1 MCRNRSKWVPVDQN
15 SSTTIDHD
23 GGVSY
28 FVTQDSMGLF
38 STRCMDMS
46 HVTSVQNEN
55 DPKCTILS
63 LDHQT
68 EFSLPP
74 YVDTRN
80 PFPITLSKILFHV
93 HILEDKPDHLQS
105 RVSLPQQE
113 IETIFVYA
121 TILFIQNSSI
131 TTQTARHHP
140 KNI

>member
-1 MCRNRSKWVPVDQN
+1 MTVSNGPIRCLGRGSNPHVSESVKMGPCGPKFVH
-15 SSTTIDHD
+15 DHD

-68 EFSLPP
+68 AFSLPP
-74 YVDTRN
+74 YVDTR
-80 PFPITLSKILFHV
+80 K
-93 HILEDKPDHLQS
+93 
-105 RVSLPQQE
+105 
-113 IETIFVYA
+113 
-121 TILFIQNSSI
+121 SI
-131 TTQTARHHP
+131 SYHP
-140 KNI
+140 K